1 MEIDVLMQGLSEA
14 AKSPLA
20 FVAYCIVILGWAS
33 IAWKESRFKTI
44 AKNLSLLPEAQ
55 RLEAMRLEY
64 GLEPKEGLN
73 PEAYL
78 NLKKRNYLFLAFGI
92 TVLAGLILSALTIY
106 RSIQIDKA
114 NVAQQTMNIAYE
126 TFIRGTTTADDNRF
140 KNSIGKLE
148 EALAVN
154 PSYSGYV
161 NLADIYDEVGNVDG
175 AIWASQKAA
184 ELDPTNPSPEIQI
197 GMFLKDKGKFKEA
210 LQHSKKALGLFRA
223 MDIKDDEFMVTI
235 LVNIG
240 NIYYEMA
247 DSSNEEQKV
256 KLAQIANKKY
266 YQPALELRGGIKN
279 KRFLAN
285 LLGNAANNYR
295 LLKEFEI
302 AEDLMF
308 QSISIKEKLVKQ
320 SPLWSSLGVGYF
332 NLGDVYLKQGNLVDA
347 SKYFDL
353 SEDIFNASDHQIGL
367 GSIHLARGEIAQINN
382 DSLLAKQEWQM
393 ARQIFSSN
401 GLGLYEAKAR
411 EKLASL
417 NE

>member
-1 MEIDVLMQGLSEA
+1 MEIDVLLQGLSEA

-20 FVAYCIVILGWAS
+20 FIAYCIVILGWAS
-33 IAWKESRFKTI
+33 IVWKESRFKTI
-44 AKNLSLLPEAQ
+44 AKNLELIPEDQ
-55 RLEAMRLEY
+55 RLEAMKLEY
-64 GLEPKEGLN
+64 GLEPKEGLSA
-73 PEAYL
+73 ESYL
-78 NLKKRNYLFLAFGI
+78 RLKKKSYLFLAFGI
-92 TVLAGLILSALTIY
+92 TVIATLLISTLAIY

-175 AIWASQKAA
+175 ALWASKKAA
-184 ELDPTNPSPEIQI
+184 ELDPTNPSPEIHI
-197 GMFLKDKGKFKEA
+197 GMFLKDKGEFEEA
-210 LQHSKKALGLFRA
+210 LKHSKKALDLFNT
-223 MDIKDDEFMVTI
+223 MNIDDDEFMVTI

-247 DSSNEEQKV
+247 DSSTGEQRKEF
-256 KLAQIANKKY
+256 AQQAAEQY

-285 LLGNAANNYR
+285 LLGNAANNHR
-295 LLKEFEI
+295 LLEEFEL
-302 AEDLMF
+302 AESLMF
-308 QSISIKEKLVKQ
+308 QSIAIKEKLAKQ
-320 SPLWSSLGVGYF
+320 SPLWGSLGIGYF
-332 NLGDVYLKQGNLVDA
+332 NLGDVYLKQEKLNEA
-347 SKYFDL
+347 EKYFNL
-353 SEDIFNASDHQIGL
+353 SEDIFTASDHQIGL
-367 GSIHLARGEIAQINN
+367 GSVRLARGDIAKINN
-382 DSLLAKQEWQM
+382 NLELAKQEWQA

-401 GLGLYEAKAR
+401 GLGLYANKAAD
-411 EKLASL
+411 KLAGL

>member
-1 MEIDVLMQGLSEA
+1 MDIDVLLQGLSEA

-44 AKNLSLLPEAQ
+44 AKNLELIPEAQ
-55 RLEAMRLEY
+55 RLEAMKLEY
-64 GLEPKEGLN
+64 GLEPKEGLSA
-73 PEAYL
+73 ESYL
-78 NLKKRNYLFLAFGI
+78 NLKKKNYLFLAFGI
-92 TVLAGLILSALTIY
+92 TVIAALLISTLAIY

-114 NVAQQTMNIAYE
+114 NIAQQTMNIAYE

-140 KNSIGKLE
+140 KISIGKLE

-161 NLADIYDEVGNVDG
+161 NLADIYDEVGNVD
-175 AIWASQKAA
+175 AALWASTKAA
-184 ELDPTNPSPEIQI
+184 DLDPSNPSPELYI
-197 GMFLKDKGKFKEA
+197 GMFLKDKGELEEA
-210 LQHSKKALGLFRA
+210 LEHSKKALELFNA
-223 MDIKDDEFMVTI
+223 MDIEDDEFMVTI

-247 DSSNEEQKV
+247 DSSIGDERNEFAQLANEQ
-256 KLAQIANKKY
+256 Y
-266 YQPALELRGGIKN
+266 YQPALELRGSIKN

-285 LLGNAANNYR
+285 LLGNAANNHR
-295 LLKEFEI
+295 LLEQFVL
-302 AEDLMF
+302 AEGLMF
-308 QSISIKEKLVKQ
+308 QSIAIKEKLAKQ

-332 NLGDVYLKQGNLVDA
+332 NLGDVYLKQKKLA
-347 SKYFDL
+347 EAKKYFDL
-353 SEDIFNASDHQIGL
+353 SEDIFTASDHQIGL
-367 GSIHLARGEIAQINN
+367 GSVHLARGDIALINN
-382 DSLLAKQEWQM
+382 NLQLAKQEWQA

-401 GLGLYEAKAR
+401 GLDLYTNKAT

-417 NE
+417 DD

>member
-1 MEIDVLMQGLSEA
+1 MDINVLLQGLSES

-44 AKNLSLLPEAQ
+44 AKNLELIPEDQ

-64 GLEPKEGLN
+64 GLEPKEGLSA
-73 PEAYL
+73 ESYL
-78 NLKKRNYLFLAFGI
+78 NLKKKNYIFLAFGI
-92 TVLAGLILSALTIY
+92 TVFAALLISTLAIY
-106 RSIQIDKA
+106 RSVQIDKA

-184 ELDPTNPSPEIQI
+184 ELDPGNPSPEIQL
-197 GMFLKDKGKFKEA
+197 GMFLKDKGKLDEA
-210 LQHSKKALGLFRA
+210 LNHSKKALELFRA
-223 MDIKDDEFMVTI
+223 MDLKDDEFMVTI

-247 DSSNEEQKV
+247 DSSSGDKRKEYAQ
-256 KLAQIANKKY
+256 LANDKY
-266 YQPALELRGGIKN
+266 YQPALALRGSIKN
-279 KRFLAN
+279 MRFLAN
-285 LLGNAANNYR
+285 LLGNAANNHR
-295 LLKEFEI
+295 ILEQFDL

-308 QSISIKEKLVKQ
+308 QSISINEKLAKQ
-320 SPLWSSLGVGYF
+320 SPLWSSLGIGYF
-332 NLGDVYLKQGNLVDA
+332 NLGDVYLKQKKFIDA
-347 SKYFDL
+347 NKYFDL
-353 SEDIFNASDHQIGL
+353 SEDIFTASDHQIGL

-382 DSLLAKQEWQM
+382 NLQLARQEWQA

-401 GLGLYEAKAR
+401 GLDLYTNKAT

-417 NE
+417 DE

>member
-1 MEIDVLMQGLSEA
+1 MEIEVLLQGLSEA

-20 FVAYCIVILGWAS
+20 FVAYCLVVLGWAS
-33 IAWKESRFKTI
+33 IAWKESRFKII
-44 AKNLSLLPEAQ
+44 AKNLELIPKDQ
-55 RLEAMRLEY
+55 RLEAMKLEY
-64 GLEPKEGLN
+64 GLEPQGGLS
-73 PEAYL
+73 PESYL
-78 NLKKRNYLFLAFGI
+78 NLKKKNYIFLAFGI
-92 TVLAGLILSALTIY
+92 TVIAVLLITTLAIY

-114 NVAQQTMNIAYE
+114 NVAQQTMSIAYE

-140 KNSIGKLE
+140 KNAIGKLE
-148 EALAVN
+148 EALVVN

-175 AIWASQKAA
+175 ALWASKKAA

-197 GMFLKDKGKFKEA
+197 GIFLKDKGKLQEA
-210 LQHSKKALGLFRA
+210 LKHSKKALELFQA
-223 MDIKDDEFMVTI
+223 MKIEDDEFMVTI

-247 DSSNEEQKV
+247 DSSSGDERVEFAQLAKEQ
-256 KLAQIANKKY
+256 Y

-285 LLGNAANNYR
+285 LLGNAGNNHR
-295 LLKEFEI
+295 LLKEFDL
-302 AEDLMF
+302 AEKLMF
-308 QSISIKEKLVKQ
+308 QSISIKEKLAKK
-320 SPLWSSLGVGYF
+320 SPLWSSLGIGYF
-332 NLGDVYLKQGNLVDA
+332 NLADVYLKQGNLIDA
-347 SKYFDL
+347 KKYFDQ
-353 SEDIFNASDHQIGL
+353 SEDIFSASDHQIGL

-382 DSLLAKQEWQM
+382 DPQLARQEWLV

-401 GLGLYEAKAR
+401 GLDLYASKAT
-411 EKLASL
+411 EKIASL

>member
-1 MEIDVLMQGLSEA
+1 MEIDVLLQGLSEA

-44 AKNLSLLPEAQ
+44 AKSLALIPEDQ
-55 RLEAMRLEY
+55 RLEAMKLEY
-64 GLEPKEGLN
+64 GLEPKEGLSA
-73 PEAYL
+73 ESYL
-78 NLKKRNYLFLAFGI
+78 QLKKKSYLFLAFGI
-92 TVLAGLILSALTIY
+92 TVIATLLISTLAIY
-106 RSIQIDKA
+106 RSVQIDKA

-161 NLADIYDEVGNVDG
+161 NLADIYDEVGNVEG
-175 AIWASQKAA
+175 ALWASKKAA
-184 ELDPTNPSPEIQI
+184 ELDPTNPSPEIHI
-197 GMFLKDKGKFKEA
+197 GMFLKDKGELEEA
-210 LQHSKKALGLFRA
+210 LKHSKKALDLFNT
-223 MDIKDDEFMVTI
+223 MNIEDDEFMVTI

-247 DSSNEEQKV
+247 DSSTGDQSKEFAQLAAEQ
-256 KLAQIANKKY
+256 Y
-266 YQPALELRGGIKN
+266 YQPALELRGSIKN

-285 LLGNAANNYR
+285 LLGNAANNQR
-295 LLKEFEI
+295 LLEEFEL
-302 AEDLMF
+302 AENLMF
-308 QSISIKEKLVKQ
+308 QSIAIKEKLAKQ
-320 SPLWSSLGVGYF
+320 SPLWSSLGIGYF
-332 NLGDVYLKQGNLVDA
+332 NLGDVYLKQGKLNEA
-347 SKYFDL
+347 EKYFNL
-353 SEDIFNASDHQIGL
+353 SEDIFMASDHQIGL
-367 GSIHLARGEIAQINN
+367 GSVRLARGDIAQINN
-382 DSLLAKQEWQM
+382 NLDLAKQEWQA

-401 GLGLYEAKAR
+401 GLGLYANKAAD
-411 EKLASL
+411 KLAGL

>member
-1 MEIDVLMQGLSEA
+1 MDIDVLLQGLSEA

-44 AKNLSLLPEAQ
+44 AKNLKLIPEAQ
-55 RLEAMRLEY
+55 RLEAMKLEY
-64 GLEPKEGLN
+64 GLEPKEGLS
-73 PEAYL
+73 PESYL
-78 NLKKRNYLFLAFGI
+78 NLKKKNYIFLAFGI
-92 TVLAGLILSALTIY
+92 TVIGALLISTLAIY

-114 NVAQQTMNIAYE
+114 IVAQQTMNIAYE

-148 EALAVN
+148 EALAVS

-175 AIWASQKAA
+175 AIWASEKAA
-184 ELDPTNPSPEIQI
+184 ELDPSNPSPEIQI
-197 GMFLKDKGKFKEA
+197 GMFLKDKGKFQEA
-210 LQHSKKALGLFRA
+210 LYHSKKALELFQA
-223 MDIKDDEFMVTI
+223 MAIKDDEFMVTI

-247 DSSNEEQKV
+247 DSSDGAKRKEFAQLANEQ
-256 KLAQIANKKY
+256 Y
-266 YQPALELRGGIKN
+266 YQPALDLRGGIKN

-285 LLGNAANNYR
+285 LLGNAANNHR
-295 LLKEFEI
+295 LLEEFDL

-308 QSISIKEKLVKQ
+308 QSISIKEKLAKQ

-332 NLGDVYLKQGNLVDA
+332 NLGDVYLKQRSLVDA
-347 SKYFDL
+347 KKYFDL
-353 SEDIFNASDHQIGL
+353 SEDIFTASDHQIGL

-382 DSLLAKQEWQM
+382 DPELARQEWQA

-401 GLGLYEAKAR
+401 GLDLYTKKATD
-411 EKLASL
+411 KLASL